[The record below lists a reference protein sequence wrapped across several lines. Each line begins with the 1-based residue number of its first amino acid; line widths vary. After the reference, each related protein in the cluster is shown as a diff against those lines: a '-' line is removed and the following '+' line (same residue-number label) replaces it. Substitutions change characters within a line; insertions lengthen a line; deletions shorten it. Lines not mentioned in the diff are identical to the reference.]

1 MTRILPRA
9 LLIAAAPLLVTGA
22 ISAGAVAFAQSADPG
37 PQAPTAEADAQPLPA
52 QVRDGDGDRGGRHG
66 HGRGGRGG
74 VLGAFGPAGAA
85 DLFEQADGDG
95 DGALTQAE
103 LDAFLAA
110 QVTEADADGDGSLA
124 LEEFAPLYFERMR
137 PRMVDAFQALDEDG
151 SGGIAQAEL
160 DDRFGSV
167 VARLDRDGDDAL
179 TLQDGRR
186 GRDGD

>member
-1 MTRILPRA
+1 MTRIIPRA
-9 LLIAAAPLLVTGA
+9 LLIVAAPLLVTGA
-22 ISAGAVAFAQSADPG
+22 ISAGAVALAQTADPG
-37 PQAPTAEADAQPLPA
+37 PQAPGAETDARPLPA
-52 QVRDGDGDRGGRHG
+52 QVRGGDHGGGHGHDRGGR
-66 HGRGGRGG
+66 RG
-74 VLGAFGPAGAA
+74 VLGAFGSGDAT
-85 DLFEQADGDG
+85 DLFEAADGDG

-151 SGGIAQAEL
+151 SGEIAQAEL
-160 DDRFGSV
+160 DDRFGRV

-179 TLQDGRR
+179 TLLDGRR
-186 GRDGD
+186 RGGD